1 LAAGHNQTPAQ
12 HAAVEELSAV
22 VEQSAVEEQAAV
34 EQQSADEELSA
45 EELEESL
52 DTMYNQVTS
61 LPN

>member
-1 LAAGHNQTPAQ
+1 MAAGHNQTPAQ